1 MFAVYHI
8 FGKEKRKVNHSAIGR
23 GIMSIDHGAL
33 NTALH
38 AAAGDDAVLIQ
49 ELRRAFVESA
59 HRQIDLMTRS
69 RCDANWHYS
78 CLRLKGLAASFDAVE
93 LMALAEEATI
103 GAPGDPVVLRKL
115 GVALKTISEAK
126 LD

>member
-1 MFAVYHI
+1 
-8 FGKEKRKVNHSAIGR
+8 
-23 GIMSIDHGAL
+23 MSIDYGAL

-38 AAAGDDAVLIQ
+38 AAAGDDAALIR
-49 ELRRAFVESA
+49 ELRQAFVESA
-59 HRQIDLMTRS
+59 HRQIDLMSRS

-93 LMALAEEATI
+93 MIALAEEAEA

-115 GVALKTISEAK
+115 GTALNTIREAK

>member
-1 MFAVYHI
+1 
-8 FGKEKRKVNHSAIGR
+8 
-23 GIMSIDHGAL
+23 MSMDHGAL

-38 AAAGDDAVLIQ
+38 AAAGDDPELIG
-49 ELRRAFVESA
+49 ELRQAFVESA

-93 LMALAEEATI
+93 LLELAEEAAD

-115 GVALKTISEAK
+115 AVALTRVRETRF
-126 LD
+126 D

>member
-1 MFAVYHI
+1 MDY
-8 FGKEKRKVNHSAIGR
+8 
-23 GIMSIDHGAL
+23 GAL

-38 AAAGDDAVLIQ
+38 AAAGDDAALIR
-49 ELRRAFVESA
+49 ELRQAFVESA
-59 HRQIDLMTRS
+59 HRQMDLMARS

-93 LMALAEEATI
+93 LIALADEAAD

-115 GVALKTISEAK
+115 GTALEHIRNAK